1 MKKLSVYSLLVFLLF
16 SFCKKYPENNLWFR
30 TPTNA
35 IMQTWKLDQFVVD
48 GVDSTNFDD
57 VQMYREEGIIFQ
69 DESYHFKEQYEGIW
83 KFADKKKKTIMF
95 EEHSSGPPIA
105 FPAQKNIFRNSQTWV
120 IDKLS
125 DKQFWVS
132 VTNNGIKY
140 QIRFKD

>member
-1 MKKLSVYSLLVFLLF
+1 MVVLFLTT
-16 SFCKKYPENNLWFR
+16 CKKYPENNLWFR

-35 IMQTWKLDQFVVD
+35 IMQLWKLDQFVVD

-57 VQMYREEGIIFQ
+57 VRMYREEGITFR

-83 KFADKKKKTIMF
+83 KFADKKKKSVMF
-95 EEHSSGPPIA
+95 EEHFSGLPISY
-105 FPAQKNIFRNSQTWV
+105 PAQKNIFRDIQTWT
-120 IDKLS
+120 IEKLT

-132 VTNNGIKY
+132 VTNGGIKY